1 MDNSTVKDIYKLL
14 FKTYGPQGWWPLSA
28 VTENKGYHN
37 GDYILPET
45 EEQRFEIITG
55 AVLTQNTAWKNVR
68 KAIENLYHYK
78 LMNPYKILE
87 EPHENLAEI
96 IRSSGYFNQKAKK
109 LKTISEFLISGKYLN
124 GKVPERKE
132 LLGLWGIGSE
142 TADSIL
148 LYAYKVPVFV
158 VDAYTKRIFS
168 RIGII
173 NKNSSYELVQ
183 KIFTESYK
191 SRKKENTSKL
201 YNEYHALIV
210 KHAKEHCKKV
220 PDCNSCPVN
229 FCKKWIDIYL

>member
-1 MDNSTVKDIYKLL
+1 MDDSKVKDIYKLL

-28 VTENKGYHN
+28 VTKNKGYHN
-37 GDYILPET
+37 RNYKLPET

-55 AVLTQNTAWKNVR
+55 AILTQNTAWKNVR
-68 KAIENLYHYK
+68 KALENLYQYN
-78 LMNPYKILE
+78 LINPNKILE
-87 EPHENLAEI
+87 EPHESLAEI

-109 LKTISEFLISGKYLN
+109 LKIISEFLVSGKHLN
-124 GKVPERKE
+124 SNVPKRDD
-132 LLGLWGIGSE
+132 LLNLWGIGPE

-168 RIGII
+168 RIGIF
-173 NKNSSYELVQ
+173 NSNSDYSFIKEL
-183 KIFTESYK
+183 FM
-191 SRKKENTSKL
+191 KENYSISSECKYKL

-220 PDCNSCPVN
+220 PVCKHCPVD
-229 FCKKWIDIYL
+229 FCRAFCTHRA